1 MWYAVFLFYMLN
13 VCVSIFVVIYSLYN
27 KSGLLIMQE
36 PCVMKFT
43 EDQIVQL
50 LSSFWIQ
57 ATLPDNLP
65 SNFEAIAHSFNL
77 TLISLR
83 LKVKFSTHAF
93 SLFLSFLV
101 FSTHAFSMKKTV
113 NRFLD
118 LSWYRTQMTNSL
130 PASSSFRCFS
140 GICPW
145 ILTMV

>member
-1 MWYAVFLFYMLN
+1 MLN

-36 PCVMKFT
+36 PFVMKFT

-93 SLFLSFLV
+93 SLFF
-101 FSTHAFSMKKTV
+101 F
-113 NRFLD
+113 
-118 LSWYRTQMTNSL
+118 
-130 PASSSFRCFS
+130 FS
-140 GICPW
+140 GFFNTRLFHEKDC
-145 ILTMV
+145 